1 MSKKTDYPRKYWW
14 LILVVVPIV
23 VAVIGLVAVIVP
35 LFFKPT
41 PTALPPGITIT
52 NNKFAG
58 DMYFVT
64 QVVNPSDVSKEQ
76 NAQQIV
82 HAASSLVESKNYAG
96 ALSTL
101 EQAAVE
107 YPLPSIYNNL
117 GVLYA
122 NQGDYQKAEQ
132 AYQSALRLDP
142 NDQTAN
148 FNLGLLKQVQGKLD
162 DAKNYLAKAPA
173 LQAPERTAT
182 LRTLAESPT
191 QTVGL
196 NSLLVE
202 FTRSQNT
209 ITAKTRLI
217 NSTTRDIVI
226 GSPTYGSHILDEATH
241 KQYQVI
247 DQSNNGSITVPAN
260 AAIEIWAKYT
270 VPAEDKFQSL
280 SVSFGDGILFERV
293 VVK

>member
-1 MSKKTDYPRKYWW
+1 MLKTDYPKKYWW
-14 LILVVVPIV
+14 LTLVVVPIGA
-23 VAVIGLVAVIVP
+23 AVIGLLAAFGP

-41 PTALPPGITIT
+41 PTSLPLGIAIT

-58 DMYFVT
+58 DLYFVT
-64 QVVNPSDVSKEQ
+64 EVVSTDVSKAQ
-76 NAQQIV
+76 NAQPVVQS
-82 HAASSLVESKNYAG
+82 ATNLVQNKNYGSAI
-96 ALSTL
+96 STL
-101 EQAAVE
+101 EQAAVQ

-148 FNLGLLKQVQGKLD
+148 YNLGLLKQAQGKLD

-173 LQAPERTAT
+173 LQSPERTAT
-182 LRTLAESPT
+182 LRTLTESPT

-202 FTRSQNT
+202 FTRNQNT
-209 ITAKTRLI
+209 VTAKIRLI
-217 NSTTRDIVI
+217 NSTTRNIDI
-226 GSPTYGSHILDEATH
+226 GSPTNGSHLLDEATH
-241 KQYQVI
+241 KQYQVV
-247 DQSNNGSITVPAN
+247 DQSNTGTITVPAN
-260 AAIEIWAKYT
+260 AAIEIWAKYS
-270 VPAEDKFQSL
+270 VPAVDKFQSL
-280 SVSFGDGILFERV
+280 SVNFGDGILFERV